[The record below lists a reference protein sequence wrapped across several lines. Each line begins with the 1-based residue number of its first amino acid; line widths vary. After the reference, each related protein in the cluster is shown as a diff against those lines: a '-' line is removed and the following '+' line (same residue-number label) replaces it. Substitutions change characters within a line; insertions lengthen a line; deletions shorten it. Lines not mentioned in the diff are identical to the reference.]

1 MVTRR
6 ARKGSQGLA
15 RARKWRLDLCV
26 NPPPLRAVVV
36 PCPPTPQTMWP
47 IDESAMSEH
56 AIARRKMFLAT
67 TTAVIFFTVFIQ
79 GGLTFSVLGW
89 LGIEV

>member
-1 MVTRR
+1 
-6 ARKGSQGLA
+6 
-15 RARKWRLDLCV
+15 
-26 NPPPLRAVVV
+26 
-36 PCPPTPQTMWP
+36 MWP